1 MSVKSQNGFTTKKMV
16 NVILILSLVCL
27 LFQFGPSVNGAAVD
41 GAQDPPTIGWTQVP
55 YSYYIQ
61 KPWDLDLSERYHYDA
76 ETDTHTMWVYNTD
89 KSFKEGNTTD
99 PRTEM
104 RWYNEYSSGEHMWEA
119 DVYIEE
125 GSIGSSVMQILR
137 ISRPAGTPATDI
149 MLVVHP
155 DNTVRRYF
163 SDPNGA
169 LIKSDVYNN
178 WWNLK
183 VAHNADTGTI
193 RVYADDELVLTVEDR
208 GPATRHFKNGVYG
221 VEGRSETKF
230 RNLKYWVK

>member
-1 MSVKSQNGFTTKKMV
+1 
-16 NVILILSLVCL
+16 
-27 LFQFGPSVNGAAVD
+27 
-41 GAQDPPTIGWTQVP
+41 
-55 YSYYIQ
+55 
-61 KPWDLDLSERYHYDA
+61 
-76 ETDTHTMWVYNTD
+76 
-89 KSFKEGNTTD
+89 
-99 PRTEM
+99 M

-125 GSIGSSVMQILR
+125 GSVGSSVMQILR
-137 ISRPAGTPATDI
+137 INRPAGTPATDI

-169 LIKSDVYNN
+169 LIKSNVYNN

-183 VAHNADTGTI
+183 VAHNADEGII